1 MVRVTAV
8 EARFRE
14 RVRQERESR
23 KWSQADLAKLL
34 SDKGIKGIYPTT
46 IAKIE
51 GGERAVR
58 IDEAAALAELFD
70 VSLDALLG
78 RRPGVQTNELAFQ
91 LRLLRDAARQS
102 SQQVWASME
111 TIREQLEELPAEFEG
126 ADMLQEL
133 GDHTWRNSLY
143 PAYDAL
149 MGLVNLSQELLR
161 REQGRPELPQEA
173 LALVNLGQELL
184 RGRPEL
190 QEAVMGLLS
199 PSKIFPHLQGKQTE
213 ADDEAQ
219 S

>member
-1 MVRVTAV
+1 M

-14 RVRQERESR
+14 RVKRERDRR
-23 KWSQADLAKLL
+23 KWSQADLANLL

-46 IAKIE
+46 IAKVE
-51 GGERAVR
+51 SGERAVR
-58 IDEAAALAELFD
+58 IDEAAALADLFE
-70 VSLDALLG
+70 VSLDALMG

-111 TIREQLEELPAEFEG
+111 TIREQLEELPGEFDG

-133 GDHTWRNSLY
+133 GDDTWRNFLH

-149 MGLVNLSQELLR
+149 MRLVDLSQELLR
-161 REQGRPELPQEA
+161 REQVGPDLSPEA
-173 LALVNLGQELL
+173 LTEVISKSFQH
-184 RGRPEL
+184 L
-190 QEAVMGLLS
+190 QGS
-199 PSKIFPHLQGKQTE
+199 SQHLQGKQTE